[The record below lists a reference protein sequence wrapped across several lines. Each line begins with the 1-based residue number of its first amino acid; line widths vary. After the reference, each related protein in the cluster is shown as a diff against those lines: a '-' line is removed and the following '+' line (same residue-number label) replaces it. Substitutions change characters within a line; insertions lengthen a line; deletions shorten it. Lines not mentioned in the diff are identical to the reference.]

1 MAVDGGIMAAATVS
15 LGQSVSAY
23 SFFLPPLREV
33 RQASVNNSTM
43 RGDVR
48 MGQFAAGVVSV
59 GVGVMLSYLV
69 GSAIPAVVSILTA
82 LMVGVIYETALGG
95 ERIFE

>member
-1 MAVDGGIMAAATVS
+1 MAAATVS

-33 RQASVNNSTM
+33 RQAPVHDSTM

-69 GSAIPAVVSILTA
+69 GSPIPTVVAILTA
-82 LMVGVIYETALGG
+82 LMVGVLYETALGG

>member
-1 MAVDGGIMAAATVS
+1 
-15 LGQSVSAY
+15 
-23 SFFLPPLREV
+23 
-33 RQASVNNSTM
+33 
-43 RGDVR
+43 

>member
-1 MAVDGGIMAAATVS
+1 MAVDGSIMAAATVS

-33 RQASVNNSTM
+33 RQAPVHDSTM

-48 MGQFAAGVVSV
+48 MGQVAAGIVSV

-69 GSAIPAVVSILTA
+69 GSAIPLAVAVLTA
-82 LMVGVIYETALGG
+82 VMVAVIYETALGG